1 LDFQYCLER
10 EVGVVIEVKNVT
22 QSFQKRII
30 LEQVNLHVEKNER
43 IALVGRNGA
52 GKSTLIHTVLGILPL
67 KKGTITLA
75 GHSIKDQEWKKNVAY
90 LPEKF
95 HLYPHLTGLEN
106 ILFFA
111 ALDHKRV
118 DEQEVES
125 KLRMVSLWDDRN
137 QQISSYSKGMLQRLG
152 LAVMLY
158 YDSDII
164 FLDEP
169 TSGLDPIGRTEILQI
184 IHELTNKT
192 IVMASH
198 HLEEV
203 KQVCTHVAFLD
214 GRKLTKYT
222 VEEFLSVFEGG
233 EWA

>member
-1 LDFQYCLER
+1 MDFQYCLER

>member
-1 LDFQYCLER
+1 M
-10 EVGVVIEVKNVT
+10 IEVKNVT